1 MKKNLLHVS
10 LFGLVL
16 GCPVLISSGAWAA
29 APETGISAP
38 VTLAVSQVN
47 QAVASPMPPIVPA
60 TQAANSGGA
69 SWASI
74 LQQTEQR
81 LSQNLITDADVARV
95 QAEQARANGWLAG
108 APILDGLYRSDQAM
122 SNYGAVEMQADVR
135 LPLRRFGQTEAWH
148 ALAQQAAL
156 NGETRVQADRLALF
170 GMLRQL
176 AWDWRRADV
185 ELATAMTRSEIM
197 QRNLQA
203 VTQQVKRGEAAEVD
217 RLSVESRALAV
228 QDLLVAAQVMRDN
241 AQSRWMQV
249 SGSAALPVDL
259 GLDNAATQQQMN
271 NPALD
276 TPEGLLA
283 QQPLLRQIA
292 SEVGLSTARINVE
305 RAAGA
310 GAPELGLGVKRDRGD
325 REMPYDNSLFVT
337 LSLPLGGQKYR
348 DPALAEMTQQRAI
361 AQVALIKTTQQLLG
375 DVTALRQRIQAW
387 PARLARL
394 DQSAALA
401 EKTLELKQKALRQ
414 GELDWSLLLNFE
426 RDAAD
431 ARLQA
436 KLAHIAYATDQ
447 SSLKQALGLMPDAPA
462 LTTAP

>member
-1 MKKNLLHVS
+1 MKKNLLVMS
-10 LFGLVL
+10 LFGLAL
-16 GCPVLISSGAWAA
+16 GWGGAWAA
-29 APETGISAP
+29 AASETGISA
-38 VTLAVSQVN
+38 VVSSP
-47 QAVASPMPPIVPA
+47 AVASPTPPIAPA
-60 TQAANSGGA
+60 TLAANAMGTA

-74 LQQTEQR
+74 LQLTEQR
-81 LSQNLITDADVARV
+81 LSQNLISDADVARV

-122 SNYGAVEMQADVR
+122 SNYGALEMQADVR

-156 NGETRVQADRLALF
+156 NGETRVQADRLALL
-170 GMLRQL
+170 GTLRQL

-185 ELATAMTRSEIM
+185 ELSTAMTRNEIM

-203 VTQQVKRGEAAEVD
+203 VTLQVKRGEAAEVD

-228 QDLLVAAQVMRDN
+228 QDQVAEAQVMRDN
-241 AQSRWMQV
+241 AKSRWMQV
-249 SGSAALPVDL
+249 SGSEALPVDL
-259 GLDNAATQQQMN
+259 GLDNAATQQQLN

-292 SEVGLSTARINVE
+292 SEVGLSTARINAE

-337 LSLPLGGQKYR
+337 LSLPLGGQTYR

-375 DVTALRQRIQAW
+375 DVSALRQRIQAW

-436 KLAHIAYATDQ
+436 KLAHIAYAVDR
-447 SSLKQALGLMPDAPA
+447 SSLKQTLGLMPDAPA
-462 LTTAP
+462 LTTSP

>member
-1 MKKNLLHVS
+1 MNGLQVVFAKNLV
-10 LFGLVL
+10 LV
-16 GCPVLISSGAWAA
+16 
-29 APETGISAP
+29 
-38 VTLAVSQVN
+38 VTLSFVLSMAQAAEVVPSS
-47 QAVASPMPPIVPA
+47 AVAPPMLSMAP
-60 TQAANSGGA
+60 TTMAANLGGGA
-69 SWASI
+69 NWASI

-108 APILDGLYRSDQAM
+108 APILDGLYRSDQPM
-122 SNYGAVEMQADVR
+122 SNYGALEMQADVR

-148 ALAQQAAL
+148 SLAQQAAL
-156 NGETRVQADRLALF
+156 NGEIRAQADRMALL
-170 GMLRQL
+170 GTLRQL

-185 ELATAMTRSEIM
+185 ELATAMTRNEIM

-203 VTQQVKRGEAAEVD
+203 VTQQVQRGEVAEVD
-217 RLSVESRALAV
+217 RLSVESRVLAV

-249 SGSAALPVDL
+249 SGSEALPVDL

-271 NPALD
+271 NPAFD

-292 SEVGLSTARINVE
+292 SEVGLTTARINAE

-337 LSLPLGGQKYR
+337 LSLPMGGQKYR

-436 KLAHIAYATDQ
+436 KLAHIAYAADQ
-447 SSLKQALGLMPDAPA
+447 SSLKQTLGLMPDAPA